1 MNEEE
6 NKVEVTETEEVAVEE
21 TIAEEIVAEETVAE
35 EVAAEETAEEVTV
48 EAAPAEAEVTKEKKD
63 VMATV
68 KNNIKWIAIG
78 VVALLL
84 ICIIGSCVANSGSA
98 FTLVNEKNNYFK
110 KDAET
115 LVTFGGEEIMVDEG
129 ISGYAYSA
137 DKSLTVVKDKEAT
150 LYVVDGTELV
160 KVAEEV
166 DYYVISNYGDSIAYI
181 TEKEEGVGTLH
192 LYNVSKKSDAVIAQ
206 KVYAG
211 DIVLS
216 ADGKSVAYLSDC
228 EVESDWLGFYA
239 NVKGNV
245 YVSKNGKEGKQVAK
259 DATPL
264 AVTDGGKHVF
274 YIKDG
279 EKLYMDEKKLDSNIS
294 SRVYFNQDYTEIVYN
309 KDENT
314 QYFRVKMKEP
324 VKVKKGTFSGIY
336 APEKMVVA
344 SALTSNSAFATE
356 SFGVDT
362 FNEKLWC
369 IDYSEAYFVSDKGEE
384 TEKLSSYLRQYQMS
398 DNGKSMLYQDGGE
411 LILISDLAN
420 SRDGERV
427 AFGLYNVE
435 NFSASDDLE
444 EIYYYNY
451 EEDELC
457 YNKKGEGVH
466 LADDAETFL
475 YSDKYGVVYYIE
487 DDELFYAGKT
497 AKSKKI
503 VCGEEVTSVFEL
515 NGNVYFTFVEDDVY
529 SVMKM
534 KSKGKYETVFEYE
547 AENLFDFDF
556 SDLF

>member
-1 MNEEE
+1 
-6 NKVEVTETEEVAVEE
+6 
-21 TIAEEIVAEETVAE
+21 
-35 EVAAEETAEEVTV
+35 
-48 EAAPAEAEVTKEKKD
+48 
-63 VMATV
+63 
-68 KNNIKWIAIG
+68 
-78 VVALLL
+78 
-84 ICIIGSCVANSGSA
+84 
-98 FTLVNEKNNYFK
+98 
-110 KDAET
+110 
-115 LVTFGGEEIMVDEG
+115 
-129 ISGYAYSA
+129 
-137 DKSLTVVKDKEAT
+137 
-150 LYVVDGTELV
+150 
-160 KVAEEV
+160 
-166 DYYVISNYGDSIAYI
+166 VISNYGDSIAYI

>member
-1 MNEEE
+1 MSEEE
-6 NKVEVTETEEVAVEE
+6 NKVEVTETEEVTV
-21 TIAEEIVAEETVAE
+21 EETVAE
-35 EVAAEETAEEVTV
+35 EVPV
-48 EAAPAEAEVTKEKKD
+48 EAAPAEAEVAEEKKD
-63 VMATV
+63 VLASI
-68 KNNIKWIAIG
+68 KKNIKWIAIG

-84 ICIIGSCVANSGSA
+84 ICIIGSCAANSGSA

-115 LVTFGGEEIMVDEG
+115 LVTFGGEEITVDEG

-160 KVAEEV
+160 KVAAEV

-228 EVESDWLGFYA
+228 ELENDWLGFYA
-239 NVKGNV
+239 TVKANV

-259 DATPL
+259 DSTPL
-264 AVTDGGKHVF
+264 AVTNGGKHVF

-294 SRVYFNQDYTEIVYN
+294 SRLYFNQDYTEIVYN
-309 KDENT
+309 KEENT

-398 DNGKSMLYQDGGE
+398 ENGKSMLYQDGGE
-411 LILISDLAN
+411 LVLISDLTD

-457 YNKKGEGVH
+457 YNKKGEGAH
-466 LADDAETFL
+466 IADDAETFL

>member
-1 MNEEE
+1 MNEDE
-6 NKVEVTETEEVAVEE
+6 NKVEVTGAEEVTV
-21 TIAEEIVAEETVAE
+21 EETVAE
-35 EVAAEETAEEVTV
+35 EVSV
-48 EAAPAEAEVTKEKKD
+48 EAAPAEAEVAEEKKD
-63 VMATV
+63 VLATV
-68 KNNIKWIAIG
+68 KKNIKWIAIG

-84 ICIIGSCVANSGSA
+84 ICIIGSCAANSGSA

-115 LVTFGGEEIMVDEG
+115 LVTFGGEEITVDEG

-137 DKSLTVVKDKEAT
+137 DKSLTVVKDTEAT

-160 KVAEEV
+160 KVAAEV

-228 EVESDWLGFYA
+228 ELENDWLGFYST
-239 NVKGNV
+239 VKANV

-264 AVTDGGKHVF
+264 AVTNGGKHVF

-294 SRVYFNQDYTEIVYN
+294 SRLYFNQDYTEIVYN
-309 KDENT
+309 KEENT
-314 QYFRVKMKEP
+314 KYFRVKMKEP

-398 DNGKSMLYQDGGE
+398 ENGKSMLYQDGGE
-411 LILISDLAN
+411 LVLISDFTD

-457 YNKKGEGVH
+457 YNKKGEGAH
-466 LADDAETFL
+466 IADDAETFL

>member
-1 MNEEE
+1 MNEE
-6 NKVEVTETEEVAVEE
+6 NKTEVTETEEVKV
-21 TIAEEIVAEETVAE
+21 EETVAE
-35 EVAAEETAEEVTV
+35 ETVTEEPVAEALAEESVKETPAEE
-48 EAAPAEAEVTKEKKD
+48 EAPAEKKD
-63 VMATV
+63 IMATV
-68 KNNIKWIAIG
+68 KKNIKWIAIA

-84 ICIIGSCVANSGSA
+84 ICIIGSVAANSGSA
-98 FTLVNEKNNYFK
+98 FSLENEKNNYFK

-115 LVTFGGEEIMVDEG
+115 LVTFSGDEIMVDEG
-129 ISGYAYSA
+129 ISGYTYSA
-137 DKSLTVVKDKEAT
+137 DKSLTVVKDKEAN
-150 LYVVDGTELV
+150 LFVVDGTELV
-160 KVAEEV
+160 KVAAEV
-166 DYYVISNYGDSIAYI
+166 DYYVVSNYGDTIDYI
-181 TEKEEGVGTLH
+181 TETEEGVGTLH

-206 KVYAG
+206 KAFAG

-228 EVESDWLGFYA
+228 EVENNWLGIFA
-239 NVKGNV
+239 TVKGNV
-245 YVSKNGKEGKQVAK
+245 YVSKNGKESKQVAK
-259 DATPL
+259 DSVPL

-279 EKLYMDEKKLDSNIS
+279 EKLYMDEKKLDSGIS

-309 KDENT
+309 KDESA
-314 QYFRVKMKEP
+314 QYFRVRMKEP

-336 APEKMVVA
+336 APENMVIA
-344 SALTSNSAFATE
+344 SALTANSAYATE

-369 IDYSEAYFVSDKGEE
+369 IDYSEAYFVFDKGKE
-384 TEKLSSYLRQYQMS
+384 TEKLSSYLRQYQMAE
-398 DNGKSMLYQDGGE
+398 NGKSMLYQDGGE
-411 LILISDLAN
+411 LVLIPDIAK

-435 NFSASDDLE
+435 NFVASKDLE
-444 EIYYYNY
+444 DIYYYNM
-451 EEDELC
+451 EDDELC

-466 LADDAETFL
+466 IADDAENFL

-503 VCGEEVTSVFEL
+503 VCGEVVTSVFEL
-515 NGNVYFTFVEDDVY
+515 NGNIYFTFVEDDVY
-529 SVMKM
+529 SIMKM

-547 AENLFDFDF
+547 AESIFDFDF

>member
-6 NKVEVTETEEVAVEE
+6 NKVEVTETEE
-21 TIAEEIVAEETVAE
+21 TVAEETVAE
-35 EVAAEETAEEVTV
+35 ETVAEEAVAEEAVAEETAAEGNAAEEPK
-48 EAAPAEAEVTKEKKD
+48 EAAPAEKKD
-63 VMATV
+63 VFAAL
-68 KNNIKWIAIG
+68 KKNIKLVAIA

-84 ICIIGSCVANSGSA
+84 ICIIAAVAANSGSA
-98 FTLVNEKNNYFK
+98 FTLVNEKASYFQ
-110 KDAET
+110 KDTDT
-115 LVTFGGEEIMVDEG
+115 LVTLNGDEVMVDEG

-137 DKSLTVVKDKEAT
+137 DKSLTVVKDKEGT
-150 LYVVDGTELV
+150 LFVVDGTELV
-160 KVAEEV
+160 KVAGEV
-166 DYYVISNYGDSIAYI
+166 EFYVISNYGDSIAYI
-181 TEKEEGVGTLH
+181 AGTEEGVGTLH
-192 LYNVSKKSDAVIAQ
+192 LYNVSKKSDAVIAE

-211 DIVLS
+211 DVVLS

-228 EVESDWLGFYA
+228 EMEMGWLGYYEMTKS
-239 NVKGNV
+239 NM

-259 DATPL
+259 DAVPL

-279 EKLYMDEKKLDSNIS
+279 EKLYMDEKKLDSGIS
-294 SRVYFNQDYTEIVYN
+294 SRVYFNQDYSEIVYN

-336 APEKMVVA
+336 APENMVVA
-344 SALTSNSAFATE
+344 AALTSNSKFATE

-369 IDYSEAYFVSDKGEE
+369 IDYSEAYFVFDKGEE

-398 DNGKSMLYQDGGE
+398 ENGKSMLYQDGGE
-411 LILISDLAN
+411 LILIEDMAK
-420 SRDGERV
+420 SRDGQRV
-427 AFGLYNVE
+427 AYGLYNVE
-435 NFSASDDLE
+435 KFTASADLE
-444 EIYYYNY
+444 DIYYYNY

-466 LADDAETFL
+466 IADDAENFL

-515 NGNVYFTFVEDDVY
+515 NGNVYFTFLEDDVY

-547 AENLFDFDF
+547 ADDIFDFDF
-556 SDLF
+556 SDWF

>member
-6 NKVEVTETEEVAVEE
+6 NKVEVTETEEVTVKETVAEE
-21 TIAEEIVAEETVAE
+21 TVAEETVAE
-35 EVAAEETAEEVTV
+35 EVPV
-48 EAAPAEAEVTKEKKD
+48 EAAPAEAEVTEEKKD
-63 VMATV
+63 VLATV
-68 KNNIKWIAIG
+68 KKNIKWIAIG

-84 ICIIGSCVANSGSA
+84 ICIIGSCAANSGSA

-129 ISGYAYSA
+129 ISGYTYSA
-137 DKSLTVVKDKEAT
+137 DKSLNVVKDKEAT

-160 KVAEEV
+160 KVAAEV

>member
-6 NKVEVTETEEVAVEE
+6 NKVEVTETEEVTVKETVAEE
-21 TIAEEIVAEETVAE
+21 TVAEETVAEETVAE
-35 EVAAEETAEEVTV
+35 EVPV
-48 EAAPAEAEVTKEKKD
+48 EAAPAEAEVTEEKKD

-68 KNNIKWIAIG
+68 KKNIKWIAIG

-84 ICIIGSCVANSGSA
+84 ICIIGSCAANSGSA

-129 ISGYAYSA
+129 ISGYTYSA
-137 DKSLTVVKDKEAT
+137 DKSLNVVKDKEAT

-160 KVAEEV
+160 KVAAEV